1 MAIRYNFNWPVIWRN
16 SDKLI
21 DGLALGLAIAVVAL
35 LIGCVLGIALAVCRN
50 SRSPILRWPATAFVE
65 VLRNSPLLVLVFF
78 IYFGLPELGFT
89 AFDNIES
96 FTATLAIY
104 AGAYLTEVFRGG
116 LQAIPNAYIEAG
128 KAIGLSRWQRLRY
141 VLLPLLFRIVLP
153 SLSSALISLF
163 KDTALAA
170 AIGVPEL
177 TYGARWINVNTFQ
190 VLETW
195 TIATVLYLAA
205 CYTIAIGLRQVERRY
220 AMVR

>member
-1 MAIRYNFNWPVIWRN
+1 MALRYNFNWPVIWRN
-16 SDKLI
+16 SDKLYN
-21 DGLALGLAIAVVAL
+21 GLALGLAIAVLSL
-35 LIGCVLGIALAVCRN
+35 LIGCVIGITLAACRQ
-50 SRSPILRWPATAFVE
+50 SRNPVLRLPAAVFVE
-65 VLRNSPLLVLVFF
+65 VVRNTPLLILVFF

-89 AFDNIES
+89 TFNNIES

-116 LQAIPNAYIEAG
+116 LTAIPTAFIEAG
-128 KAIGLSRWQRLRY
+128 KAIGLSQFQRLRF
-141 VLLPLLFRIVLP
+141 VILPVLFRIVLP

-177 TYGARWINVNTFQ
+177 TFGARWINVNTFQ

-195 TIATVLYLAA
+195 MMATVLYLAA

>member
-1 MAIRYNFNWPVIWRN
+1 MALRYNFNWPVIWRN
-16 SDKLI
+16 SDKLY

-35 LIGCVLGIALAVCRN
+35 LIGCVIGITLAVCRN

-65 VLRNSPLLVLVFF
+65 LLRNSPLLVLVFY
-78 IYFGLPELGFT
+78 IYFGLPELGFR
-89 AFDNIES
+89 AFNNIES

-104 AGAYLTEVFRGG
+104 GGAYLTEVFRGG
-116 LQAIPNAYIEAG
+116 LQAIPTAYIEAG

-141 VLLPLLFRIVLP
+141 VVLPVLFRIVLP

-195 TIATVLYLAA
+195 TAATVLYLVA

>member
-1 MAIRYNFNWPVIWRN
+1 MALHYNFNWPVIWRN
-16 SDKLI
+16 SDKLYS
-21 DGLALGLAIAVVAL
+21 GLALGLAIAVVSL
-35 LIGCVLGIALAVCRN
+35 LIGCVIGIALAACRQ
-50 SRSPILRWPATAFVE
+50 SRNPVLRLPAAAFVE
-65 VLRNSPLLVLVFF
+65 VVRNTPLLILVFF
-78 IYFGLPELGFT
+78 VYFGLPELGFT

-116 LQAIPNAYIEAG
+116 LSAIPAAFIEAG
-128 KAIGLSRWQRLRY
+128 KAIGLSRLQRLRY
-141 VLLPLLFRIVLP
+141 VVLPVLFRIVLP

-177 TYGARWINVNTFQ
+177 TFGARWINVNTFQ

-195 TIATVLYLAA
+195 TMATVLYLTA
-205 CYTIAIGLRQVERRY
+205 CYTIAIGLRRVERRF